1 MNYGLPVTAV
11 VNGEEYDIR
20 SDWRAILDIITAID
34 DPDLSEQEKVY
45 TALFIFYRD
54 FESIPI
60 EDYQEAMI
68 QLFSFIALGES
79 EEELKKEKKK
89 PKLVDWEQDFNLIIG
104 QINKVAGKEIRALEY
119 LHWWTFISYYN
130 EIDGDSTFAR
140 VVGIRDKKARG
151 KKLDKEERAWYN
163 RNRQLIDLKV
173 RYSDE
178 EKDALALWTGQN
190 G

>member
-11 VNGEEYDIR
+11 VNGTEYDIR

-34 DPDLSEQEKVY
+34 DPDLSEQEKAY

-54 FESIPI
+54 FDSMPI
-60 EDYQEAMI
+60 EDYQ
-68 QLFSFIALGES
+68 
-79 EEELKKEKKK
+79 EELKKEKKK

-104 QINKVAGKEIRALEY
+104 PINKVAGTEIRALEY

-130 EIDGDSTFAR
+130 EIDGESTFAR

-151 KKLDKEERAWYN
+151 KSLDKEERAWYN
-163 RNRQLIDLKV
+163 RNRQLVDLKV
-173 RYSDE
+173 RYSDD
-178 EKDALALWTGQN
+178 EKDLLARWTGQN